1 MRIASAR
8 LRLLGNCVFATVLAL
23 VFFLVFLS
31 DGRILNL
38 TAIRGGDVTWQGIQL
53 FCWMMLLGF
62 GWRLTVGSWKH
73 LRGLKRVTLMGLL
86 TLLIFLVI
94 FSFLPDTA
102 PRWVGAMLAGLTAF
116 AASLVADR
124 IVPKAASNR

>member
-1 MRIASAR
+1 MRIASTT

-38 TAIRGGDVTWQGIQL
+38 TAIRGGDATSRGIQL

-62 GWRLTVGSWKH
+62 GWRLTFGSWKH
-73 LRGLKRVTLMGLL
+73 LRALKRVTLMGLL
-86 TLLIFLVI
+86 TFPIFPSI
-94 FSFLPDTA
+94 FSFLPDA
-102 PRWVGAMLAGLTAF
+102 VPRWVGAMLAGLTGLAT
-116 AASLVADR
+116 SLGTDR
-124 IVPKAASNR
+124 ILPKAASNR